1 MASAHDQP
9 AVPSERPCSRTCSR
23 RREHGPHCHSLT
35 RILGVLLV
43 LILTSPLTAQAQL
56 ASGTSSWPGEGISRR
71 EFPRSG
77 ATPGYFQPVLF
88 TGSESLRVAW
98 VVQSRFVEPRQAPL
112 QVGLHIGA
120 CYRFKVTGISGEDEG
135 TSVYPSVQ
143 LCDRLYAPV
152 GQSAKFPIPIEFN
165 EDDLRT
171 ALGGRFVTRVIYVED
186 PDSALPINH
195 EPHKTPWYEAAPH
208 VDPWQEAKRWGRP
221 LAIIR
226 IGGRQP
232 DERFGADVEFATNV
246 APLIVFQ
253 TPATEPPSLVV
264 PAAANRSALLQQGIK

>member
-1 MASAHDQP
+1 MASAQDHS
-9 AVPSERPCSRTCSR
+9 AVPDTQR
-23 RREHGPHCHSLT
+23 RVWLWLALLFVFMLSGPSAA
-35 RILGVLLV
+35 RAQF
-43 LILTSPLTAQAQL
+43 TSGPSPRL
-56 ASGTSSWPGEGISRR
+56 GEGISRR

-98 VVQSRFVEPRQAPL
+98 VVQSRFVEPRPTPV

-120 CYRFKVTGISGEDEG
+120 NYRFKVTGIPGEDEG
-135 TSVYPSVQ
+135 TAVYPSIQ

-152 GQSAKFPIPIEFN
+152 GQAAKFPIPLELN

-186 PDSALPINH
+186 PDSALPINS

-226 IGGRQP
+226 MGGRQP
-232 DERFGADVEFATNV
+232 DERFGADTEFATNV

-264 PAAANRSALLQQGIK
+264 PAAANRSALLPQGIKP